1 LNRQCPGQRRIS
13 AIEYALVALAVAAV
27 IVIGVWS
34 LNNGLVGGMSPDT
47 TTCGT
52 TEPC

>member
-1 LNRQCPGQRRIS
+1 MNRHCPGQRRIS
-13 AIEYALVALAVAAV
+13 AVEYGLLALAVAAV

-34 LNNGLVGGMSPDT
+34 LNNGLVAGMSPDT

-52 TEPC
+52 AEPC